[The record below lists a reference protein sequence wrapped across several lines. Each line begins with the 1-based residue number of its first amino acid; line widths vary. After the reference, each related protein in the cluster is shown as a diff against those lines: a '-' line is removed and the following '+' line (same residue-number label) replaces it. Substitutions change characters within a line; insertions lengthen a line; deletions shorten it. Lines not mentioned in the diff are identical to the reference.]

1 MQDEEYDFTAAEAEY
16 FAINQED
23 DDGLLELKQAVYT
36 ELNEAERR
44 ILVLYM
50 DTGTYAGAARILGVA
65 PNTIKNKIK
74 NIQWKLR

>member
-1 MQDEEYDFTAAEAEY
+1 MREYDFSAAEAEY
-16 FAINQED
+16 FTINQGD

-50 DTGTYAGAARILGVA
+50 DLGSYAAVARELSCA
-65 PNTIKNKIK
+65 PNTIKNKIRQIK
-74 NIQWKLR
+74 WKLS

>member
-1 MQDEEYDFTAAEAEY
+1 MQDEEYDFSAAEAEY
-16 FAINQED
+16 FTINQED
-23 DDGLLELKQAVYT
+23 DDGLLELKQSVYT

-44 ILVLYM
+44 VLVLYL
-50 DTGTYAGAARILGVA
+50 DTQTYAGAARILGVA

>member
-1 MQDEEYDFTAAEAEY
+1 MQEYDFSAAEAEY
-16 FAINQED
+16 FTINQGD
-23 DDGLLELKQAVYT
+23 DDNLLELKQAVYT

-65 PNTIKNKIK
+65 PNTIKNKIRA
-74 NIQWKLR
+74 IRFKLT

>member
-1 MQDEEYDFTAAEAEY
+1 MQEYDFSAAEAEY
-16 FAINQED
+16 FTINQGD
-23 DDGLLELKQAVYT
+23 DDNLLELKQAVYT

-74 NIQWKLR
+74 QIRFKLT